1 MEPRRGQKCDVNDL
15 LQWKGR
21 KLTRMPWGPPDKV
34 GPVQGDDRQRLG
46 KREVSRTLG
55 ELH

>member
-1 MEPRRGQKCDVNDL
+1 MEPGRGQKCDVNDL

-34 GPVQGDDRQRLG
+34 RPVQGDARQRAWG
-46 KREVSRTLG
+46 REVSRMLG
-55 ELH
+55 ELR